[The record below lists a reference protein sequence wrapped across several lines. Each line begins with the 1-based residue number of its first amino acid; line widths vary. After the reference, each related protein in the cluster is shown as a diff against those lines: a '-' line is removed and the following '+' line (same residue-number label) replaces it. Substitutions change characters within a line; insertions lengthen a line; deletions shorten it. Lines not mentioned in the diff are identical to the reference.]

1 VVHLQPFRLSLR
13 LFQDARTRT
22 YEPTMLAFTG
32 ACSAL
37 QPSWQTPP
45 PLRARHRTGP
55 SGRRVLRRGLA
66 LALELWRASATLLHA
81 ERGSAAER
89 GERGHVVL
97 VTGANR
103 GLGSRGPRN

>member
-1 VVHLQPFRLSLR
+1 MVHLQPFRLSLR

-66 LALELWRASATLLHA
+66 LALELWRASATLLHSHA
-81 ERGSAAER
+81 SR
-89 GERGHVVL
+89 HVVL

>member
-1 VVHLQPFRLSLR
+1 
-13 LFQDARTRT
+13 
-22 YEPTMLAFTG
+22 MLAFTG

-37 QPSWQTPP
+37 QPLWQTPP
-45 PLRARHRTGP
+45 QMRAQHRTGP
-55 SGRRVLRRGLA
+55 SGRRSLRRGLA

-81 ERGSAAER
+81 ERGER
-89 GERGHVVL
+89 RHVVL

>member
-1 VVHLQPFRLSLR
+1 
-13 LFQDARTRT
+13 
-22 YEPTMLAFTG
+22 M
-32 ACSAL
+32 
-37 QPSWQTPP
+37 QPSWQMP

-55 SGRRVLRRGLA
+55 SGRRVLRHGLA

-81 ERGSAAER
+81 ERGSAAESAC
-89 GERGHVVL
+89 ERRHVVL